1 MVTIF
6 CVCLSI
12 GKMPLLTKFQL
23 IWSKTVHF
31 RSQKPKWPFTDKNG
45 VIFQANDTEAVLTFI
60 GLVGPRYFKG
70 ANTITKSSSIPNF
83 NQIGPL
89 LTKWEHFEI
98 HYCEARSVKVYYMKF
113 CDWIWKFPYNFWWGR
128 PISKIISLQSRQM
141 IVEFFIGK
149 TFNLK
154 STRKGSNGLGIQGK
168 WVNFFRGSQ
177 FSNRCLKILTFFKC
191 HQKPHLKRDKVSV
204 LTWIFWPIKGQHK
217 AVSK

>member
-6 CVCLSI
+6 CVCLCI

-70 ANTITKSSSIPNF
+70 ANTIAKSSCIPNI

-98 HYCEARSVKVYYMKF
+98 HYCEARSVKVYYSWNFVTEFGNSPITFGKV
-113 CDWIWKFPYNFWWGR
+113 DQFPKLFHCSHARWLQNF
-128 PISKIISLQSRQM
+128 P
-141 IVEFFIGK
+141 
-149 TFNLK
+149 
-154 STRKGSNGLGIQGK
+154 
-168 WVNFFRGSQ
+168 
-177 FSNRCLKILTFFKC
+177 
-191 HQKPHLKRDKVSV
+191 
-204 LTWIFWPIKGQHK
+204 
-217 AVSK
+217 